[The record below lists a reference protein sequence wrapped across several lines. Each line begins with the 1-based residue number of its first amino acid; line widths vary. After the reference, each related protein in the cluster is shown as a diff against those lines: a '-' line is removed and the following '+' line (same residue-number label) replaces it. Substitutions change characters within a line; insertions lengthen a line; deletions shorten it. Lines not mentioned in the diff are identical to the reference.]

1 MSRRLDLMLLGPSVR
16 VQSAIMV
23 AEELGPGTVVEEA
36 VTVDDEVVRRY
47 GEATGDFNPVHFD
60 DTYAAQTP
68 FGRRIAHGGILFGQ
82 FSRILG
88 TRLPGPG
95 TIFLSQRIEFLA
107 PVYVGDAIRCQV
119 QVVELLAKNGAK
131 LTTVAFRGGTIVANG
146 EAVVKLPR
154 KPVEQS
160 R

>member
-1 MSRRLDLMLLGPSVR
+1 
-16 VQSAIMV
+16 MV
-23 AEELGPGTVVEEA
+23 AEEQGIGIVVEET
-36 VTVDDEVVRRY
+36 VTVDGDVVRRY

-60 DTYAAQTP
+60 DSYAAQTP

-95 TIFLSQRIEFLA
+95 TIFLSQRIEFRA
-107 PVYVGDAIRCQV
+107 PVYIGDAIRCEV
-119 QVVELLAKNGAK
+119 KLVELLAKNGAK
-131 LTTVAFRGGTIVANG
+131 LITVAYRGDTIVADG
-146 EAVVKLPR
+146 EAVVKLPKR
-154 KPVEQS
+154 PVEQS

>member
-1 MSRRLDLMLLGPSVR
+1 
-16 VQSAIMV
+16 MV

>member
-1 MSRRLDLMLLGPSVR
+1 MLLGPSVR